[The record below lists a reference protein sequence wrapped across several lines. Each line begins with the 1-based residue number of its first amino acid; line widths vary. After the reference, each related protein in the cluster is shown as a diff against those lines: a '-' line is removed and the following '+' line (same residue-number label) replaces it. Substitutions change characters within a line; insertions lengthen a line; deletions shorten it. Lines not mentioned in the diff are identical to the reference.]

1 MFAHGFSPFRVPGGK
16 ASAQSREWVMG
27 VAHDASGI
35 GIDLFFVQQRGAWAY
50 NEVGWPDHLASEVPA
65 YPLQTMRWEDRDW
78 LVPSPPERYLEGMYG
93 ASWRTPAPYFDT
105 QLSSP
110 SCTQASLP
118 RAINLALLRLLQAM
132 RQRQWAR
139 AQALAA
145 QIIGREALPEVVA
158 IHQGLGSRV
167 GTANDD

>member
-1 MFAHGFSPFRVPGGK
+1 
-16 ASAQSREWVMG
+16 
-27 VAHDASGI
+27 
-35 GIDLFFVQQRGAWAY
+35 
-50 NEVGWPDHLASEVPA
+50 
-65 YPLQTMRWEDRDW
+65 
-78 LVPSPPERYLEGMYG
+78 
-93 ASWRTPAPYFDT
+93 
-105 QLSSP
+105 
-110 SCTQASLP
+110 LP